1 MRTYLMTAAAIVAGI
16 ISSDCATYAQNGK
29 RDYGKPITG
38 PAAREKPA
46 KPTEQGRMSG
56 PEPDSPHSRNPSAG
70 SKEES
75 PGLDS
80 ATSNSH

>member
-1 MRTYLMTAAAIVAGI
+1 MRMYLMTAATIVVGM
-16 ISSDCATYAQNGK
+16 ISPDCATYAQNGA
-29 RDYGKPITG
+29 RDYGKSVTG
-38 PAAREKPA
+38 PAAREKQV
-46 KPTEQGRMSG
+46 KPPKQGKMTG
-56 PEPDSPHSRNPSAG
+56 PEQDSPHARNPGAG

>member
-1 MRTYLMTAAAIVAGI
+1 MQTYLRTAAAIVAVI
-16 ISSDCATYAQNGK
+16 VSSDCATYAQNGE
-29 RDYGKPITG
+29 RDYGKSITG
-38 PAAREKPA
+38 PAARERPA
-46 KPTEQGRMSG
+46 KPTARGRMSG